1 MGTHPLPH
9 LFKTQPAPAVWASSL
24 PDRTTVCFGEDY
36 LPFENRTSAGRLL
49 ALQLAV
55 LHKPT
60 EPLVVAMSPGAAVVA
75 RPIAELLSAPLDI
88 IFVQNV
94 RVPWEPET
102 VLATADSEG
111 GRTVYDAAARRLQL
125 SPHFVYGLIG
135 RTANDLTTR
144 VNACRYGRPERA
156 RREMILVDDGE
167 ADLLQI
173 KAALATLHKQGPRDI
188 LFASPFTTLDSAD
201 AIASRVDYSL
211 LLALSDPIQPPSTY
225 YRSFA
230 RVTDEE
236 VAAILRPKKPV
247 RSLTT
252 PRVVGAA

>member
-1 MGTHPLPH
+1 
-9 LFKTQPAPAVWASSL
+9 L

-94 RVPWEPET
+94 RLPWQLET

-111 GRTVYDAAARRLQL
+111 GRTVYDAAARSLQL
-125 SPHFVYGLIG
+125 SPHFVYALIG
-135 RTANDLTTR
+135 RTANDLMKR
-144 VNACRYGRPERA
+144 VSACRNGIGPPERA
-156 RREMILVDDGE
+156 HKEILLVDDGE

-188 LFASPFTTLDSAD
+188 LFASPFTTLESAD

-211 LLALSDPIQPPSTY
+211 LLALSDPIQPAGTY
-225 YRSFA
+225 YRSFP

-247 RSLTT
+247 RNLTSS
-252 PRVVGAA
+252 RAVGIA